1 MLMVRDVIWMP
12 LGDNVRG
19 SFSRQWDLLM
29 ADCNTYRETRDVK
42 KTCRSKHFRI
52 WRIESARNAAVS
64 RGLLRN
70 EELML
75 KRRIREGRKCSAY
88 ID

>member
-12 LGDNVRG
+12 LGDNVRD

-29 ADCNTYRETRDVK
+29 ADCNTYRETRDA
-42 KTCRSKHFRI
+42 SIFRI
-52 WRIESARNAAVS
+52 LRIESARNAAVS